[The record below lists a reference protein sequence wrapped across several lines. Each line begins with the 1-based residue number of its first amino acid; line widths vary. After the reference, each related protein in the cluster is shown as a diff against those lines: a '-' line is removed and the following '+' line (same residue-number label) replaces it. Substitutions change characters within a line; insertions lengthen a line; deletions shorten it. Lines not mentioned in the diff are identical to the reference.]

1 MSENTD
7 IEMYNRHF
15 HRGKDLENPPKG
27 YKSGF
32 SNLIWNLRAYGY
44 PITLESVKYVREY
57 LENQD
62 INPEDADYQIVA
74 QSIAQNKDIDFD
86 TNNYFGTEQVTF
98 SHY

>member
-1 MSENTD
+1 MTEKTD

-15 HRGKDLENPPKG
+15 HRGEDLENPPKG
-27 YKSGF
+27 YETGF

-62 INPEDADYQIVA
+62 ISPDDADYQIVA
-74 QSIAQNKDIDFD
+74 QSIGQNKDIEFD
-86 TNNYFGTEQVTF
+86 TKNVVKSKQITF
-98 SHY
+98 SYY